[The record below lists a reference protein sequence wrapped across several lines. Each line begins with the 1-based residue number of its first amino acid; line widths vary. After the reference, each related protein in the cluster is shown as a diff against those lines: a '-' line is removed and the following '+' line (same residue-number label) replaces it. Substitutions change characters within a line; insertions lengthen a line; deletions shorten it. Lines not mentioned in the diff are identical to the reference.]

1 MRYLKVQKIGIGE
14 KFEGKKV
21 GPSLTEDRGSEP
33 SVKAAVLV
41 VPHHTAI
48 IDQRDLLLES
58 QHVPVLLL
66 RLRIHDL
73 EASLVEDLD
82 G

>member
-41 VPHHTAI
+41 VPDH
-48 IDQRDLLLES
+48 
-58 QHVPVLLL
+58 
-66 RLRIHDL
+66 
-73 EASLVEDLD
+73 ASVVHE
-82 G
+82 